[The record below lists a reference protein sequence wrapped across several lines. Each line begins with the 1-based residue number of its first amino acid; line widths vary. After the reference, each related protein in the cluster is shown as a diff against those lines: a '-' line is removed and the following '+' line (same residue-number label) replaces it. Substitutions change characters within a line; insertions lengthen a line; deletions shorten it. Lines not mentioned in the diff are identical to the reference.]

1 MSQTMSVRAASMAT
15 SAALLGIIVL
25 AAFSVT
31 ITLQPNNTVQ
41 PWTIP
46 VFQLP
51 PDPPPPPEP
60 IRRDDPPPQA
70 PVTNDQVVDADPPP
84 TPIDF
89 EGTPSE
95 FAPPVFTGPPEIT
108 NPRWVR
114 QPRDLERYYPARA
127 LARGETGSVL
137 LNCRVDVGGAL
148 HCSVASETPVGW
160 GFGDAA
166 LRIAQD
172 YRMVPA
178 MRDGVAVEG
187 RYRMRVPF
195 EVR

>member
-1 MSQTMSVRAASMAT
+1 MSQTMSVRAASLAT
-15 SAALLGIIVL
+15 SAALLAIVVIG
-25 AAFSVT
+25 AFSVT
-31 ITLQPNNTVQ
+31 ITLQSNRTDQ
-41 PWTIP
+41 PWAIP
-46 VFQLP
+46 VFELP
-51 PDPPPPPEP
+51 QDPPPPEP
-60 IRRDDPPPQA
+60 TRTEDPPPQPIREDA
-70 PVTNDQVVDADPPP
+70 VITNIDPPP
-84 TPIDF
+84 GAQSDEVGHVTDLL
-89 EGTPSE
+89 
-95 FAPPVFTGPPEIT
+95 PPVSGPPEIT

-114 QPRDLERYYPARA
+114 QPRDLARYYPARA
-127 LARGETGSVL
+127 LAREQTGSVL

-148 HCSVASETPVGW
+148 HCSVLSETPVGW

-178 MRDGVAVEG
+178 TRDGVAVEG